1 MAKEKKASRNEHQ
14 CEFLR
19 EVYPALIFVAL
30 YMLNFYLFYILHLTS
45 SIPASYHDVITF
57 ITSPFNYTEA
67 IPPYSPSI
75 EAGFCDNFVIVA
87 IVMLISAVYSVFS
100 YIRKQYHLTDSAVF
114 GASILATYV
123 VSLGLRIFNGRFEAG
138 TSIIGFTF
146 ITLFAVT
153 SLLDAIHLWRTNN
166 EDRQIP
172 KWPKLAI
179 FAVVCLLT
187 SWLALVLYIIGN
199 TSYLSHLAGG
209 ATSGLVLI
217 MWSNIH
223 STASP
228 ERVFRNK

>member
-14 CEFLR
+14 CALLR

-67 IPPYSPSI
+67 VSYPP
-75 EAGFCDNFVIVA
+75 ANNGGVFGNFVIVA
-87 IVMLISAVYSVFS
+87 IVMLISAVCGVFS
-100 YIRKQYHLTDSAVF
+100 YTWKQYHLTNSAVF

-123 VSLGLRIFNGRFEAG
+123 VSLGLRIFNGRFEVG

-146 ITLFAVT
+146 IILFAVT
-153 SLLDAIHLWRTNN
+153 SLLGAIHLWRTNN
-166 EDRQIP
+166 EDGQIP

-217 MWSNIH
+217 VWSNIH

-228 ERVFRNK
+228 ERVLRNE